1 MKAYVYPGYGMVSVG
16 KVAVEVTLQLY
27 LFDFYTRI
35 LGLSPLLAGVAFA
48 VAILWDALSDV
59 IVSLGLIAAR
69 QRGVSYTTV
78 LWGGSLLLAVT
89 TVCLFN
95 PAAGATQLGLFLHL
109 LVAYVSVN
117 TGMTLVDLPQS
128 SLSAELSAR
137 ANERNK
143 LLAARMG
150 LGILGLALGS
160 ALPGLFLDS
169 GGASLAENSLRAS
182 RQLSAWWLAGLVLV
196 GATLTLGMIRKRER
210 ATQHAPPAVLPDW
223 GELRGL
229 LRDRG
234 FMYVLYAGIIAA
246 VARTVNAALA
256 LIYYRMVL
264 ELSEAQ
270 VTQAILPVFTLCIVL
285 SIPFWIW
292 LSKRFGKQRPA
303 AAAVFLLGA
312 VGCVAYP
319 LLPVGWLA
327 PTLCVSVVTGVL
339 CGAVFL
345 VESMITDLIDANALN
360 TSERKEAL
368 YFAVWKSGLKVARA
382 IAFVCVGLGLYWM
395 EIDLGAER
403 LSASMQT
410 GIMLLFGVLV
420 GVCFMGSGWYLMRA
434 QVPQPL
440 HR

>member
-1 MKAYVYPGYGMVSVG
+1 MPRWS
-16 KVAVEVTLQLY
+16 EV
-27 LFDFYTRI
+27 
-35 LGLSPLLAGVAFA
+35 
-48 VAILWDALSDV
+48 
-59 IVSLGLIAAR
+59 
-69 QRGVSYTTV
+69 
-78 LWGGSLLLAVT
+78 
-89 TVCLFN
+89 
-95 PAAGATQLGLFLHL
+95 
-109 LVAYVSVN
+109 
-117 TGMTLVDLPQS
+117 
-128 SLSAELSAR
+128 
-137 ANERNK
+137 
-143 LLAARMG
+143 
-150 LGILGLALGS
+150 
-160 ALPGLFLDS
+160 
-169 GGASLAENSLRAS
+169 
-182 RQLSAWWLAGLVLV
+182 
-196 GATLTLGMIRKRER
+196 
-210 ATQHAPPAVLPDW
+210 
-223 GELRGL
+223 RGL

-234 FMYVLYAGIIAA
+234 FMHVLYAGIIAA

-292 LSKRFGKQRPA
+292 LSKCFGKQRPA

-319 LLPVGWLA
+319 LLPVGCLA
-327 PTLCVSVVTGVL
+327 PTLFVSVVTGVL

-382 IAFVCVGLGLYWM
+382 VAFVCVGLGLYWM

-420 GVCFMGSGWYLMRA
+420 GVCFMVSGWYLIRA
-434 QVPQPL
+434 QVPKPL